1 MGAKQ
6 IEKWI
11 MADPANT
18 KYVLKMDIRHFFES
32 VDHDILKAWL
42 KKKFRDAFILE
53 LLFLIIDAI
62 DMGLPLG
69 YYTSQWFANFLLQ
82 PLDHYI
88 KENLHVKYDARYMDD
103 ITCFGRNKKEL
114 HRVRV
119 AIDDYLNKELHL
131 TMKGNWQIFRFEYEV
146 EEYAIECQTMRELKA
161 LGSDLEKLRIRH
173 RMKTYKRRWKIF
185 INPASVR
192 NKKDKLERLLLR
204 YQAKSEMLTMVY
216 GRPLDFMGFEFHRNR
231 TVMRKGIMIRLNR
244 KARQVSKQEKINP
257 KDAASLLSSMGWVKH
272 TDTYGMYEER
282 IKPVVNIRKLKKI
295 VSKNQKRKNQ
305 KEKNKQR
312 RQEKKN
318 GNQVENRNWI
328 TGGAPAGDRQ
338 DLQRKICVSPQEH

>member
-1 MGAKQ
+1 
-6 IEKWI
+6 
-11 MADPANT
+11 
-18 KYVLKMDIRHFFES
+18 
-32 VDHDILKAWL
+32 
-42 KKKFRDAFILE
+42 
-53 LLFLIIDAI
+53 
-62 DMGLPLG
+62 
-69 YYTSQWFANFLLQ
+69 
-82 PLDHYI
+82 
-88 KENLHVKYDARYMDD
+88 
-103 ITCFGRNKKEL
+103 
-114 HRVRV
+114 
-119 AIDDYLNKELHL
+119 
-131 TMKGNWQIFRFEYEV
+131 
-146 EEYAIECQTMRELKA
+146 
-161 LGSDLEKLRIRH
+161 
-173 RMKTYKRRWKIF
+173 
-185 INPASVR
+185 
-192 NKKDKLERLLLR
+192 
-204 YQAKSEMLTMVY
+204 
-216 GRPLDFMGFEFHRNR
+216 MGFEFHRNR

>member
-1 MGAKQ
+1 
-6 IEKWI
+6 
-11 MADPANT
+11 
-18 KYVLKMDIRHFFES
+18 
-32 VDHDILKAWL
+32 
-42 KKKFRDAFILE
+42 
-53 LLFLIIDAI
+53 
-62 DMGLPLG
+62 
-69 YYTSQWFANFLLQ
+69 
-82 PLDHYI
+82 
-88 KENLHVKYDARYMDD
+88 MDD

-173 RMKTYKRRWKIF
+173 GMKTYKRRWKIF

-305 KEKNKQR
+305 EEKNKQR